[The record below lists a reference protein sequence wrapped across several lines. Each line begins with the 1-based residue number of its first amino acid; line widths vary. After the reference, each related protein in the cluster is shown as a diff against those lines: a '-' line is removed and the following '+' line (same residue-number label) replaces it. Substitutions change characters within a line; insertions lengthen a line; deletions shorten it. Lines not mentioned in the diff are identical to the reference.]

1 MIQFTGE
8 SLALAASAVVQQLS
22 DTVQL
27 RPLDIERVLHAA
39 IKLSRVKRYVDRGP
53 PLDEQAWRPVL
64 REGFTQY
71 LISDWGFVR
80 WKERKTTC
88 QPDPNHPYPRVGLS
102 APHRKGAILQTVHE
116 LVFESFRL
124 ERTLDSCGIKAKNRS
139 GCEVINHIDGDKWNP
154 ALSNLELTTQGENM
168 LHAYRTNL
176 RNANRK

>member
-1 MIQFTGE
+1 MIQFTADA
-8 SLALAASAVVQQLS
+8 LASAASAVVQQLS

-27 RPLDIERVLHAA
+27 KPLDVERVLHAA

-53 PLDEQAWRPVL
+53 ALDEQEWRPVL

-71 LISDWGFVR
+71 LISGWGFVR

-116 LVFESFRL
+116 LFAVFRNVL
-124 ERTLDSCGIKAKNRS
+124 EGVGCAKCFAARTC
-139 GCEVINHIDGDKWNP
+139 VIAIGGVS
-154 ALSNLELTTQGENM
+154 L
-168 LHAYRTNL
+168 
-176 RNANRK
+176 